1 MVKAVAAGGGRGLRP
16 VTSEAELAEAM
27 RRCVSE
33 ATAAFGN
40 ALAAKPP
47 ITRNSRDRQ
56 RQRQHAMNREV
67 QASRAERISAIPVYA
82 GTSSPR
88 WCLSASGCPVP
99 STQAPCAL
107 GASSPARRGKWSRQT
122 RPGLFPRA
130 ACQEGSL
137 AGSSPSST
145 ID

>member
-1 MVKAVAAGGGRGLRP
+1 LQSAH
-16 VTSEAELAEAM
+16 
-27 RRCVSE
+27 
-33 ATAAFGN
+33 N
-40 ALAAKPP
+40 ADSA
-47 ITRNSRDRQ
+47 RQ
-56 RQRQHAMNREV
+56 NREV

-88 WCLSASGCPVP
+88 WCLSARGCPVL

-122 RPGLFPRA
+122 RPGLFSRA